1 MTGWTEADI
10 PSQHGRLA
18 VVTGATGATGG
29 IGYETA
35 FALARHGAEV
45 VLASRNDRKGAA
57 ALQRIRAAHPGAGV
71 SFESLDLGSLRS
83 VAACA
88 ERLLAA
94 GRGIDVLVNNAG
106 IMALPH
112 RQETEDGFERQFGTN
127 YLGHFALTARLLPLL
142 RGRKARVVNVSS
154 LASWQGA
161 IGRDGMPEGG
171 GYAPMRDYAHSKLA
185 MLMFA
190 LELQRRSDAGGW
202 GLLGIAAHPGWAR
215 TDIIANGPAGDGRV
229 RGLWRVAEL
238 LAPVLGQSASAGARP
253 ILFAATAPDA
263 AGGGYYGPSGM
274 FLSGPPAPTRLPPQA
289 RDAATAAS
297 LWDASQR
304 LTGVVFGD
312 GA

>member
-1 MTGWTEADI
+1 MTGWTQADI
-10 PSQHGRLA
+10 PPQHGRLA
-18 VVTGATGATGG
+18 VVTGATGG
-29 IGYETA
+29 IGYETV
-35 FALARHGAEV
+35 FALARAGAEV
-45 VLASRNDRKGAA
+45 VLASRNDRKGAD
-57 ALQRIRAAHPGAGV
+57 ALQRIRAAHPGASV
-71 SFESLDLGSLRS
+71 SFERLDLGSLRS

-88 ERLLAA
+88 ERLRAA

-112 RQETEDGFERQFGTN
+112 RQETEDGFERQFATN

-161 IGRDGMPEGG
+161 IGRDGMPAGG
-171 GYAPMRDYAHSKLA
+171 GYAPMRAYGHSKLA
-185 MLMFA
+185 MLVFA

-238 LAPVLGQSASAGARP
+238 LAPVLGQSASAGARRSES
-253 ILFAATAPDA
+253 AH
-263 AGGGYYGPSGM
+263 
-274 FLSGPPAPTRLPPQA
+274 
-289 RDAATAAS
+289 
-297 LWDASQR
+297 
-304 LTGVVFGD
+304 V
-312 GA
+312 